1 MITDQRQDQTRHLLD
16 MPPTDYAALV
26 VRPDGAVEIVAK
38 RTRYPAG
45 YPLRYRLY
53 RRIST
58 ASLHRIDRL
67 VCLYASYTGTTQASA
82 FVALLD
88 LPG

>member
-1 MITDQRQDQTRHLLD
+1 MNIASLIVYPDAH
-16 MPPTDYAALV
+16 
-26 VRPDGAVEIVAK
+26 VRIGH
-38 RTRYPAG
+38 TRYSRTKTAT
-45 YPLRYRLY
+45 RYRIY

-67 VCLYASYTGTTQASA
+67 VCLYASYTGTTQANA

-88 LPG
+88 LPS